1 MSKKNISYR
10 FFFAFQRA
18 LGLLIRDS
26 SFFRLMAKKF
36 GMTISFWSG
45 REAMAIRFTNR
56 HCFSCNFISSLS
68 FRAIAR
74 NLP

>member
-1 MSKKNISYR
+1 
-10 FFFAFQRA
+10 
-18 LGLLIRDS
+18 
-26 SFFRLMAKKF
+26 
-36 GMTISFWSG
+36 MTISFWSG
-45 REAMAIRFTNR
+45 REAMAIRKANR